1 MICRLNLDGLLQ
13 YWCLERILKS
23 RAQQCGSTWPDDLIA
38 ASEKEY
44 LCKWFGYGEEHSSWH
59 AHADLSQCSLQL
71 QQFEM
76 AATAAILA
84 TAAADG
90 VGPAADGECE
100 GSNAA
105 HLYEPLD

>member
-1 MICRLNLDGLLQ
+1 MICRRNSEGLPK

-23 RAQQCGSTWPDDLIA
+23 RVQCGSWPDDVIVA
-38 ASEKEY
+38 WQKEY

-59 AHADLSQCSLQL
+59 AHAELSQCSLQL
-71 QQFEM
+71 QQYEM
-76 AATAAILA
+76 AATAEILA

-90 VGPAADGECE
+90 DGLAADGERD

-105 HLYEPLD
+105 YCYEPLD